1 MTVADRWQCRGV
13 GTALLHRLAAH
24 VRTCGV
30 EAFTAICLAEN
41 RDIQQLLLE
50 LGPHMRQTPRG
61 DGVVEIEVELP
72 TVEEERGLRAAAGG
86 LLRLSSVEPPAKID
100 AHP

>member
-1 MTVADRWQCRGV
+1 MPIV
-13 GTALLHRLAAH
+13 GSAGESEQLSCIVSQHTYAP
-24 VRTCGV
+24 
-30 EAFTAICLAEN
+30 AES
-41 RDIQQLLLE
+41 RPSPPSAWPRIATYSSCSLE

>member
-1 MTVADRWQCRGV
+1 
-13 GTALLHRLAAH
+13 
-24 VRTCGV
+24 
-30 EAFTAICLAEN
+30 
-41 RDIQQLLLE
+41 
-50 LGPHMRQTPRG
+50 MRQTPRG